1 MNFQQRHDLSFRVRI
16 MPSMAQLTH
25 ERRFAMF
32 WIFML
37 IAGGAATFAA
47 LGMYAVWFKVL
58 SIALLVGGVMILGLT
73 GALLW
78 RRVFLKQ

>member
-1 MNFQQRHDLSFRVRI
+1 
-16 MPSMAQLTH
+16 
-25 ERRFAMF
+25 MF

-58 SIALLVGGVMILGLT
+58 IIALFAAMIIILGFA
-73 GALLW
+73 GGLLW
-78 RRVFLKQ
+78 RRVFPGQ